1 MANDVH
7 TICIGSAVL
16 DPATQ
21 RLQRNGAEVR
31 LDPKELAVLLELAAG
46 APAVVSREHLLARVW
61 AGTSV
66 VDNAVDQVIGRL
78 RRALGDDA
86 RQPSCIETLPKR
98 GYRLIVPVA
107 RATAGNEVGRESGP
121 PTVTF
126 LPLATIGDEPTLVE
140 YARTASEE
148 VSNRLAESKSVRV
161 IASGSAENVHA
172 TPTFVGQGT
181 LRRASEQIRVAVQ
194 LVRSNGG
201 DILWSESFDEPRE
214 SATEGRFAHAP
225 FVARTIEAIVRS
237 AHRADMVPT
246 RSEAARRH
254 YFHGLRELDALGSD
268 AGDWVV
274 AADYF
279 ERAVARDPELKG
291 ALVQLAFSYGMRLGD
306 RIRAQDAIA
315 RAHQV
320 LPRLLRIDPD
330 ATFALAFVNQNL
342 DLDYASALANIE
354 HAQEHGF
361 ANIALVEFHK
371 AHVRYKQGWFDEA
384 IARMQAAIRSG
395 LGSGDANAHYLL
407 ADLFW
412 VTGRLDEALASV
424 DRGLRSGIPSWLRG
438 RTLRIRIAHFMGRIE
453 EAKRDLDELWAQ
465 FGKSDRFSFPSV
477 LASLGQPDLARAILR
492 ENDLA
497 WREGRLHLCSYS
509 LGGHSHVGELDQ
521 AFVWLDRA
529 IENREWWILP
539 QLRSNLFYADVR
551 GDPRFQRA
559 MRRLE
564 EIEAMGSPT
573 RSVATGA
580 GR

>member
-1 MANDVH
+1 LADLASRIAETVLANDVH

-21 RLQRNGAEVR
+21 RLQQNGREVR

-46 APAVVSREHLLARVW
+46 APGVVSREHLLARVW

-66 VDNAVDQVIGRL
+66 VDNAVDQVIARL
-78 RRALGDDA
+78 RRALGDNA
-86 RQPSCIETLPKR
+86 RQPNCIETLPKR
-98 GYRLIVPVA
+98 GYRLMVLVA
-107 RATAGNEVGRESGP
+107 RATAGDEVGRESGP

-126 LPLATIGDEPTLVE
+126 LPLATIGDESTLVE

-148 VSNRLAESKSVRV
+148 ISNRLAESKSVRV
-161 IASGSAENVHA
+161 IASGSAENGH
-172 TPTFVGQGT
+172 TSPKFVGQGT
-181 LRRASEQIRVAVQ
+181 LRRAGEKIHVAVQ

-201 DILWSESFDEPRE
+201 DVLWSESFDEPRE
-214 SATEGRFAHAP
+214 SATEARFPRAP

-237 AHRADMVPT
+237 AHRADMLPT
-246 RSEAARRH
+246 RSEVARRH

-268 AGDWVV
+268 AGDWLV
-274 AADYF
+274 AANYF
-279 ERAVARDPELKG
+279 ERAVDHDPGLKG
-291 ALVQLAFSYGMRLGD
+291 ALVQLAYAYGMRLGN
-306 RIRAQDAIA
+306 RIRADQAIA

-320 LPRLLRIDPD
+320 LHRLLRIDPN
-330 ATFALAFVNQNL
+330 ATLSVAFVNHSL

-354 HAQEHGF
+354 HAHEHGF
-361 ANIALVEFHK
+361 ANVARVEFHK

-384 IARMQAAIRSG
+384 
-395 LGSGDANAHYLL
+395 
-407 ADLFW
+407 
-412 VTGRLDEALASV
+412 LASA
-424 DRGLRSGIPSWLRG
+424 DRGLNSGVEYWLRG
-438 RTLRIRIAHFMGRIE
+438 RTLRIRIAHFMGKIE
-453 EAKRDLDELWAQ
+453 EAKRDLDELWAR

-509 LGGHSHVGELDQ
+509 FGGHYHLGEFDE
-521 AFVWLDRA
+521 AFVWMDRA
-529 IENREWWILP
+529 IENREWWMLP
-539 QLRSNLFYADVR
+539 FFRSTVFYADIR

-580 GR
+580 RP